1 MTEPKGPWAGR
12 TAVVTGGAGGLGRA
26 TARALARQGCA
37 VALWDLD
44 GAAAEKAA
52 GALRAE
58 GFAARGWG
66 VDACD
71 AAAVARAAAETEA
84 ALGPVWLL
92 DNNAGIVA
100 KGDFLDQDPAV
111 WERTLAVN
119 LRSHLV
125 CTKTLL
131 PGMVSRRSGH
141 LVFIASAAG
150 LLGVPGMALY
160 SASKHAV
167 VGFADSLRLELA
179 RSGSGVG
186 VTIVCPSFI
195 STGMFEGA
203 RPPRLSGWLTPE
215 AVAEKTVAAVRSRR
229 VWVIEPW
236 IVKTTPLVKTLP
248 QPVVDRLASWLG
260 IHDAMRGFKGRG
272 G

>member
-1 MTEPKGPWAGR
+1 MTGLKGR

-26 TARALARQGCA
+26 TAHALARAGMK

-44 GAAAEKAA
+44 GAAAEAA
-52 GALRAE
+52 AAALRAE
-58 GFAARGWG
+58 GFEAMALELD
-66 VDACD
+66 VCD
-71 AAAVARAAAETEA
+71 AAAVGKAAARTEK

-92 DNNAGIVA
+92 DNNAGVVA
-100 KGDFLDQDPAV
+100 RGDFLDQDAAD

-125 CTKTLL
+125 CTKALL
-131 PGMVSRRSGH
+131 PGMVGRKAGH

-150 LLGVPGMALY
+150 LMGVPGAAVY

-167 VGFADSLRLELA
+167 VGFADSLRLELSRA
-179 RSGSGVG
+179 RSGVG

-195 STGMFEGA
+195 STGMFEGG

-215 AVAEKTVAAVRSRR
+215 AVAAKTVAAVRSRR
-229 VWVIEPW
+229 VWVVEPW
-236 IVKTTPLVKTLP
+236 IVKTAPLVKALP

-260 IHDAMRGFKGRG
+260 IHDSMAGLKGRRG
-272 G
+272 

>member
-1 MTEPKGPWAGR
+1 MKAPWAGR

-26 TARALARQGCA
+26 TARALALRGCR

-44 GAAAEKAA
+44 GAAAAA
-52 GALRAE
+52 AAAALKAE
-58 GFAARGWG
+58 GHEACAWG
-66 VDACD
+66 LDVCD
-71 AAAVARAAAETEA
+71 AAAVKVALAETERTF
-84 ALGPVWLL
+84 GPVWLL

-100 KGDFLDQDPAV
+100 KGDFLDQDAAV
-111 WERTLAVN
+111 WDRTWNVN

-125 CTKTLL
+125 CTKAVL
-131 PGMVSRRSGH
+131 PGMAARKSGH

-167 VGFADSLRLELA
+167 VGFADSLRLELVRA
-179 RSGSGVG
+179 KAGVG

-195 STGMFEGA
+195 STGMFDGA
-203 RPPRLSGWLTPE
+203 SPPRLAGWLTPE
-215 AVAEKTVAAVRSRR
+215 TVAERTVEAVRARR
-229 VWVIEPW
+229 VWVTEPW

-248 QPVVDRLASWLG
+248 QPLVDRLASWLG
-260 IHDAMRGFKGRG
+260 IHDAMSGFTGRRG
-272 G
+272 